1 MDYAVFKTGGKQY
14 RVQPGDTLDVELL
27 PNAVDSIAE
36 FGEVLALSDGGVV
49 TIGAPLV
56 EGAKVTAQVVSHY
69 KDRKLMVFKYKAKN
83 RYRRKRGHR
92 QTYTRLRIRDIEL
105 SKPRAPRR
113 RAAAAANAE
122 TDGGEGNNNGPQ
134 EGWW

>member
-14 RVQPGDTLDVELL
+14 RVKPGDTLDVELL
-27 PNAVDSIAE
+27 PNEVDSVAE
-36 FGEVLALSDGGVV
+36 FGEVLALSDGGEVM
-49 TIGAPLV
+49 IGAPLV
-56 EGAKVTAQVVSHY
+56 EGAKVTAQVLSHY

-105 SKPRAPRR
+105 SKPRASRQR
-113 RAAAAANAE
+113 VAATAVDAE
-122 TDGGEGNNNGPQ
+122 GGEGND
-134 EGWW
+134 

>member
-92 QTYTRLRIRDIEL
+92 QTYTRLSIRDIEL

-122 TDGGEGNNNGPQ
+122 VDGGEGNI
-134 EGWW
+134 

>member
-14 RVQPGDTLDVELL
+14 RVKPGDTLDVELL
-27 PNAVDSIAE
+27 PDEVDSVAE
-36 FGEVLALSDGGVV
+36 FGEVLALSDGGEV
-49 TIGAPLV
+49 TIGVPLV
-56 EGAKVTAQVVSHY
+56 EGAKVTAQVLSHY

-105 SKPRAPRR
+105 SKPRASRQR
-113 RAAAAANAE
+113 VAATAVDAE
-122 TDGGEGNNNGPQ
+122 GGEGNN
-134 EGWW
+134 

>member
-14 RVQPGDTLDVELL
+14 RVKPGDTLDVELL
-27 PNAVDSIAE
+27 PDEVDSVAE
-36 FGEVLALSDGGVV
+36 FGEVLALSDGGEV

-56 EGAKVTAQVVSHY
+56 EGAKVTAQVLSHY

-92 QTYTRLRIRDIEL
+92 QTYTRLRIQDIEL
-105 SKPRAPRR
+105 STPSARAPRR
-113 RAAAAANAE
+113 RAAATATAE
-122 TDGGEGNNNGPQ
+122 TDGGERNN
-134 EGWW
+134 

>member
-14 RVQPGDTLDVELL
+14 RVKPGDTLDVELL
-27 PNAVDSIAE
+27 PDEVDSVAE
-36 FGEVLALSDGGVV
+36 FGEVLALSDGGEV

-56 EGAKVTAQVVSHY
+56 EGAKVTAQVLSHY
-69 KDRKLMVFKYKAKN
+69 KDRKLMVFKYKAKH

-105 SKPRAPRR
+105 SKPRASRQR
-113 RAAAAANAE
+113 VAATADE
-122 TDGGEGNNNGPQ
+122 GGEGND
-134 EGWW
+134 

>member
-27 PNAVDSIAE
+27 PNQVNSIAE
-36 FGEVLALSDGGVV
+36 FDQVLALSDDGEV

-56 EGAKVTAQVVSHY
+56 AGAKITAQVLSHY
-69 KDRKLMVFKYKAKN
+69 KDRKLMVFKIKAKN

-92 QTYTRLRIRDIEL
+92 QTYTRLLIQDIEL
-105 SKPRAPRR
+105 TKPRAPRR
-113 RAAAAANAE
+113 RTAAAASASEA
-122 TDGGEGNNNGPQ
+122 DGGEGN
-134 EGWW
+134 

>member
-27 PNAVDSIAE
+27 PDAVDSIAE

-122 TDGGEGNNNGPQ
+122 VDGGEGNI
-134 EGWW
+134 